1 MSTVTIVVLVIWNS
15 LLVVV
20 FALAV
25 VFRKRL
31 MRWLTRPGGYGTGEG
46 DAEWM
51 AFLAEHPEL
60 RSDQADAASKA
71 SPSRT

>member
-15 LLVVV
+15 LLVVAFV
-20 FALAV
+20 LAL

-31 MRWLTRPGGYGTGEG
+31 LRWLSKPGGTGAGEG
-46 DAEWM
+46 DAEWL

-60 RSDQADAASKA
+60 RPGQADAASKA

>member
-15 LLVVV
+15 LLVVA

-25 VFRKRL
+25 VFRKQL
-31 MRWLTRPGGYGTGEG
+31 LRWLSSPGGYGTGDG
-46 DAEWM
+46 DAEWL

-60 RSDQADAASKA
+60 GSGQADAASNA

>member
-15 LLVVV
+15 LLVVA
-20 FALAV
+20 FALAMI
-25 VFRKRL
+25 FRKQL
-31 MRWLTRPGGYGTGEG
+31 QRWLSNPGGYGTGEG

-60 RSDQADAASKA
+60 RGQADAASNA

>member
-1 MSTVTIVVLVIWNS
+1 VNAVTIVVLVIWNT
-15 LLVVV
+15 LLVVAFV
-20 FALAV
+20 LAV
-25 VFRKRL
+25 AFRKRVL
-31 MRWLTRPGGYGTGEG
+31 RWLREPGGYGTGEG
-46 DAEWM
+46 DAEWL